1 MPLGD
6 DQRVHWGNG
15 KSVTDRVA
23 KLILGDDPF
32 FADCAKYASLISDAV
47 GCQHVSK
54 IGIVPV
60 SLVRVACDAERLK
73 VAQVVAS
80 AFGARH
86 DMIDMQGS
94 LFFMGPAKLTTVLG
108 ALEHLIPDRARN
120 IAIRNAAVPPN
131 AITSLT
137 DIGGQTLLAEINE

>member
-1 MPLGD
+1 
-6 DQRVHWGNG
+6 
-15 KSVTDRVA
+15 
-23 KLILGDDPF
+23 
-32 FADCAKYASLISDAV
+32 
-47 GCQHVSK
+47 
-54 IGIVPV
+54 
-60 SLVRVACDAERLK
+60 
-73 VAQVVAS
+73 
-80 AFGARH
+80 
-86 DMIDMQGS
+86 MIYVQGS